1 VVVYDDTV
9 VELTPEQIA
18 AHDDQRD
25 LGTDAEAA
33 LVAAYRGLF
42 GVGGFVLD
50 AGGGSGTAAPALRAS
65 GSHVVIADWSF
76 TMLAAAADR
85 ADLRCAADLR
95 RLPFKDHAFAG
106 VHAAYAIQNVTD
118 WGRAVSECVRVTE
131 PGGPVAVA
139 WGGPPADDRLAGVE
153 GAFFAALGDAAGVRA
168 QATGITIDAANSL
181 FADLGRPL
189 RDVVTVEG
197 THRRTPRQVAN
208 RASMN
213 PYRSRAE
220 PVQRQRALE
229 AALAWATAH
238 IGPVDVPVAF
248 RIVRVHH
255 IYR

>member
-1 VVVYDDTV
+1 VYDDV

-25 LGTDAEAA
+25 LGADAEAA
-33 LVAAYRGLF
+33 LVAAYRELF
-42 GVGGFVLD
+42 GMGGFVLD
-50 AGGGSGTAAPALRAS
+50 AGGGSGLASPALRAS
-65 GSHVVIADWSF
+65 GSQVVVADWSF

-106 VHAAYAIQNVTD
+106 VYAAYAIQNVSD
-118 WGRAVSECVRVTE
+118 WGQAISECVRVTAT
-131 PGGPVAVA
+131 GGPVAVA

-168 QATGITIDAANSL
+168 QATGITIDAANSR
-181 FADLGRPL
+181 FADLGKPL
-189 RDVVTVEG
+189 HDVVAVEG
-197 THRRTPRQVAN
+197 THRRTPRQVVE
-208 RASMN
+208 RAAMN

-220 PVQRQRALE
+220 PAQRRRAVE
-229 AALAWATAH
+229 AALAWATEH
-238 IGPVDVPVAF
+238 VGPVDVPVAF
-248 RIVRVHH
+248 QIVRVHH